1 MSIGIQKYYGY
12 KNWLG
17 VGGTAAL
24 AERFGIIYGT
34 YTLKRCERVIWVYWE
49 DCSKYRD

>member
-1 MSIGIQKYYGY
+1 MSIAMQKYYGY

-24 AERFGIIYGT
+24 AVRFGIIYGT
-34 YTLKRCERVIWVYWE
+34 YTEKMWE
-49 DCSKYRD
+49 SHLSILGRLL